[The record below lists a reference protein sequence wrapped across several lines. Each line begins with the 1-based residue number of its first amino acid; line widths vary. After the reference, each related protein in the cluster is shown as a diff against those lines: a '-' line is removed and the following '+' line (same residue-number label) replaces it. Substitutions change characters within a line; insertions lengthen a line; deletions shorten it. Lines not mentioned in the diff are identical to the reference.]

1 MSRAAV
7 NYARLH
13 LQFIQASCPDL
24 VRVLAREGKL
34 DQYLES
40 VGNQAAERYLALIGS
55 MANSQAVQSLP
66 PKEKVKALQNH
77 PLSADEIVMN
87 EIVNQPRHEHNHK

>member
-13 LQFIQASCPDL
+13 RQFLQANCPDL
-24 VRVLAREGKL
+24 IRVLAREGKL
-34 DQYLES
+34 DQYLQS

-66 PKEKVKALQNH
+66 LEEKVKALQNH

>member
-13 LQFIQASCPDL
+13 RQFLQANCPDL
-24 VRVLAREGKL
+24 IRVLAREGKL

-66 PKEKVKALQNH
+66 HEEKVEALQNH